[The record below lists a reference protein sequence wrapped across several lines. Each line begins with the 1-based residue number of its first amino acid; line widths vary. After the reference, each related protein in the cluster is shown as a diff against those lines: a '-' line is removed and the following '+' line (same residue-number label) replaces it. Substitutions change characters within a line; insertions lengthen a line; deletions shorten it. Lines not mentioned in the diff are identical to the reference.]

1 MSRVRT
7 QQTEIR
13 EFKLASYNSA
23 ERRQLS
29 LVSGQGK
36 ILASITLEKH
46 SIPGWTIQTAR
57 VIDKDLLEFAHRI
70 FGDDV
75 EDQATQEAF
84 FREMLVAWRDKQLKT
99 WERLSGCM
107 NGSEGLL
114 NELRIRIIFP
124 SGKSFK
130 IKFKPERKRG

>member
-29 LVSGQGK
+29 LMSGQGR

-57 VIDKDLLEFAHRI
+57 VLGKDFPEFAHRI

-75 EDQATQEAF
+75 EDKETQEIF
-84 FREMLVAWRDKQLKT
+84 FRELLTAWRDKQLRT
-99 WERLSGCM
+99 WELLSGCM
-107 NGSEGLL
+107 NGTEKFL